1 MVCSHC
7 GNDVAEGA
15 SWCQQ
20 CGTRQTAGAS
30 PVTPG
35 SAQHPAGAGP
45 VHAGTGPVHVG
56 TGPVH
61 AAGTPSFRFN
71 AGRWELTDRAAGIAT
86 IVVLISLFLP
96 WFGVSV
102 LGISGTADGLTVHG
116 YLYLVLLVAL
126 AILAYLVVQAG
137 FERLPFRLP
146 VGHGQL
152 MLSATGLNFVLVLI
166 AFLTK
171 PTLTSWQYG
180 AFVGL
185 AAALAAV
192 FVLARPAIARRRS
205 AI

>member
-7 GNDVAEGA
+7 GNDVAEDA
-15 SWCQQ
+15 SWCQK
-20 CGTRQTAGAS
+20 CGTRPTAGVSRTAGA
-30 PVTPG
+30 
-35 SAQHPAGAGP
+35 A
-45 VHAGTGPVHVG
+45 
-56 TGPVH
+56 
-61 AAGTPSFRFN
+61 SFTFN
-71 AGRWELTDRAAGIAT
+71 AARWERTDWTAGIAT

-126 AILAYLVVQAG
+126 AITAYLVLHAG
-137 FERLPFRLP
+137 FDELPFRLP

-152 MLSATGLNFVLVLI
+152 MLGVTGLNFVLVLI

-171 PTLTSWQYG
+171 PALTSWQYG

-185 AAALAAV
+185 AAALVAV
-192 FVLARPAIARRRS
+192 ASLASS
-205 AI
+205 AITQRRNAM